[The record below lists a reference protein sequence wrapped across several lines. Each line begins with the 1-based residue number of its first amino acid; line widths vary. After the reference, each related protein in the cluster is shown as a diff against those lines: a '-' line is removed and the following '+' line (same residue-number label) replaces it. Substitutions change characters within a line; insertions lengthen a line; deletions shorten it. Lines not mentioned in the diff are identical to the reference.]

1 MSNPQAMPSVGPITP
16 ARVRGSAEPR
26 GAFACGGAA
35 RIGPV
40 LLLPLLLSGCLWQTY
55 QAKPLQPAVTAERL
69 TTRSLTDP
77 GLRKFLQTH
86 EVNISSWPL
95 QRWDLRELSAAA
107 LYFNP
112 QLAEALATVGEAR
125 AAEITAA
132 ARPNPN
138 VDLRSEHH
146 SDTAGGRTPWSL
158 GAALGW
164 IFEPAQKREARLEYA
179 RARTQAARA
188 AVTEKAWTVV
198 SAVRDR
204 CLDYADAVARRE
216 ALHRQA
222 ALVNE
227 AAVMLARRAEL
238 GQTSDFEVSTMRLE
252 ADRIALARSAAEA
265 RIDMARTAIASAMGL
280 PASALAD
287 VDLDL
292 GRPGQLPA
300 ATRISASGLQRA
312 ALTRRADIL
321 RSLEQYAV
329 SEAALKQQIAR
340 QYPDITLS
348 PGYLFDQA
356 DNVWSL
362 GATALLPLLDRNQ
375 GPIAEARAQRD
386 LAARR
391 FESLQAQVLSELQ
404 NARAAY
410 LAALKSIQS
419 AENLQKRLQV
429 QEGVI
434 RRQVEAGETDRL
446 ALLRA
451 ELETQA
457 ARVAAQDIYAEAW
470 RALARLEDATQ
481 SSLSGGALPMFDPEP
496 DS

>member
-1 MSNPQAMPSVGPITP
+1 M
-16 ARVRGSAEPR
+16 
-26 GAFACGGAA
+26 
-35 RIGPV
+35 
-40 LLLPLLLSGCLWQTY
+40 
-55 QAKPLQPAVTAERL
+55 
-69 TTRSLTDP
+69 
-77 GLRKFLQTH
+77 
-86 EVNISSWPL
+86 
-95 QRWDLRELSAAA
+95 
-107 LYFNP
+107 
-112 QLAEALATVGEAR
+112 
-125 AAEITAA
+125 
-132 ARPNPN
+132 
-138 VDLRSEHH
+138 
-146 SDTAGGRTPWSL
+146 
-158 GAALGW
+158 
-164 IFEPAQKREARLEYA
+164 
-179 RARTQAARA
+179 
-188 AVTEKAWTVV
+188 
-198 SAVRDR
+198 
-204 CLDYADAVARRE
+204 
-216 ALHRQA
+216 
-222 ALVNE
+222 
-227 AAVMLARRAEL
+227 
-238 GQTSDFEVSTMRLE
+238 
-252 ADRIALARSAAEA
+252 
-265 RIDMARTAIASAMGL
+265 
-280 PASALAD
+280 
-287 VDLDL
+287 
-292 GRPGQLPA
+292 
-300 ATRISASGLQRA
+300 
-312 ALTRRADIL
+312 
-321 RSLEQYAV
+321 